1 MGYAGHP
8 SHVMHGGPTRVLA
21 HRQSSFCPR
30 IVIGVNKSAPTGDA
44 PEGTTP
50 NTTTPPN
57 GQTPSVP
64 GDNPLTGLL
73 SQLMNLI
80 PALLGVGTGSAG

>member
-30 IVIGVNKSAPTGDA
+30 IVIGDA
-44 PEGTTP
+44 PIVGPHLSEW
-50 NTTTPPN
+50 
-57 GQTPSVP
+57 
-64 GDNPLTGLL
+64 GDM
-73 SQLMNLI
+73 S
-80 PALLGVGTGSAG
+80 